1 MCSRSEPHFSP
12 LPAALYRAEAVRELD
27 RYAIQTCGIPGFTL
41 MQRAGAAAF
50 DLLRSL
56 WPGAQH
62 LTVLC
67 GMGNNGGDGYVL
79 ARLAAGAGLA
89 VRVMSIGDPARLRG
103 DASLACQALAE
114 QGITVA
120 SFDERGENADVV
132 VDALL
137 GTGLD
142 REVEGRVRDAIHW
155 INRSG
160 VSVLAIDIPSGLHA
174 DTGCTLGDA
183 VRAEATVSFIGLK
196 QGLFT
201 GQGPDC
207 CGRVYYHGLDVP
219 REVFSAASPTAIRIQ
234 LEDFQ
239 SALRP
244 RPHSSHKGDFGHVLV
259 VGGDMGLSG
268 AVRMAAEAA
277 ARVGAGLV
285 SIATRTAHASVINAT
300 RPELMCHGVEEVGQL
315 RELTIRADVIAIGPG
330 LGRSPW
336 AQALLAAA
344 LEGRH
349 PLVVD
354 ADALN
359 LIAHEPSQ
367 RRNWVLTPHPG
378 EAARLLGTQIQ
389 DVQGDRFNSALTLQ
403 ARYGGIC
410 VLKGTGTVV
419 TDGVN
424 MPAVCAHGNPGM
436 ASGGMGDVLTGVIA
450 GFLAQGMEAA
460 TAAKAG
466 VCVHAGA
473 GDLAAREGERG
484 LLACDLMPWLHRLV
498 NPQSG
503 VASWQPVGLKEP

>member
-1 MCSRSEPHFSP
+1 MCSKSEPHFSR
-12 LPAALYRAEAVRELD
+12 LPAALYRAEAVRALD

-50 DLLRSL
+50 DVLRSL

-79 ARLAAGAGLA
+79 ARLAAAAGLA
-89 VRVMSIGDPARLRG
+89 VRVMSIGDPARLCG
-103 DASLACQALAE
+103 DAALACQALAE

-120 SFDERGENADVV
+120 PFDETMESTDVV

-142 REVEGRVRDAIHW
+142 RKIEGRVGDAIRW

-160 VSVLAIDIPSGLHA
+160 ASVLAIDIPSGLHA
-174 DTGCTLGDA
+174 DTGCTVGDA

-207 CGRVYYHGLDVP
+207 CGWVYYHSLDVP
-219 REVFSAASPTAIRIQ
+219 PEVFSAATPAATRIQ
-234 LEDFQ
+234 LEDFKSTLQ
-239 SALRP
+239 P
-244 RPHSSHKGDFGHVLV
+244 RHRSSHKGDFGHVLV
-259 VGGDMGLSG
+259 VGGDVGFVG
-268 AVRMAAEAA
+268 AARMAAEAA

-285 SIATRTAHASVINAT
+285 SVATRAAHASIVNVT
-300 RPELMCHGVEEVGQL
+300 RPELMCHGVEEAGQL
-315 RELTIRADVIAIGPG
+315 RALMTKAEVIAIGPG

-336 AQALLAAA
+336 AHALLAAA
-344 LEGRH
+344 LEGRW

-359 LIAHEPSQ
+359 LIAAEPSERQ
-367 RRNWVLTPHPG
+367 NWILTPHPG
-378 EAARLLGTQIQ
+378 EAARLLGAQTQDIQ
-389 DVQGDRFNSALTLQ
+389 RDRFNAALAIQ
-403 ARYGGIC
+403 ARYGGVC

-424 MPAVCAHGNPGM
+424 RPAVCAHGNPGM

-450 GFLAQGMEAA
+450 GFLAQGMEVS

-473 GDLAAREGERG
+473 GDRAAQEGERG
-484 LLACDLMPWLHRLV
+484 LLACDLMPWLRRLV

-503 VASWQPVGLKEP
+503 VS

>member
-1 MCSRSEPHFSP
+1 MCSKSDPPLSP
-12 LPAALYRAEAVRELD
+12 LPTALYRAEAVRALD

-50 DLLRSL
+50 DVLRWL

-67 GMGNNGGDGYVL
+67 GPGNNGGDGYVL

-89 VRVMSIGDPARLRG
+89 VRVMSVGNPARLRG
-103 DASLACQALAE
+103 DAALACQALAE
-114 QGITVA
+114 QGITVEP
-120 SFDERGENADVV
+120 FDEAMEGTDVV

-142 REVEGRVRDAIHW
+142 RKVEGGVGDAIRW
-155 INRSG
+155 INQSG
-160 VSVLAIDIPSGLHA
+160 ASVLAIDIPSGLHA
-174 DTGCTLGDA
+174 DTGCALGDA

-207 CGRVYYHGLDVP
+207 CGRVYCHSLDVP
-219 REVFSAASPTAIRIQ
+219 QEVFSAAAPAATRIQ
-234 LEDFQ
+234 LEDFEL
-239 SALRP
+239 ALRP
-244 RPHSSHKGDFGHVLV
+244 RLRSSHKGDFGHVLV
-259 VGGDMGLSG
+259 VGGDFGFAG
-268 AVRMAAEAA
+268 AARMAAEAA

-285 SIATRTAHASVINAT
+285 SVATRAAHASVINVT
-300 RPELMCHGVEEVGQL
+300 RPELMCHGVEEAGQL
-315 RELTIRADVIAIGPG
+315 HTLTAKADVIAIGPG
-330 LGRSPW
+330 LGRSSW

-344 LEGRH
+344 LEGRR

-359 LIAHEPSQ
+359 LIAHEPSE
-367 RRNWVLTPHPG
+367 RHNWVLTPHPG
-378 EAARLLGTQIQ
+378 EAARLLGVQTQDI
-389 DVQGDRFNSALTLQ
+389 QGDRFNAALAIQ
-403 ARYGGIC
+403 ARYGGAC
-410 VLKGTGTVV
+410 VLKGSGTVV

-424 MPAVCAHGNPGM
+424 RPAVCAHGNPGM

-450 GFLAQGMEAA
+450 GFLAQGMELS
-460 TAAKAG
+460 TAAKVG
-466 VCVHAGA
+466 VCVHARA
-473 GDLAAREGERG
+473 GDRAAREGERG
-484 LLACDLMPWLHRLV
+484 LLACDLMPWLRRLA

-503 VASWQPVGLKEP
+503 VDPFL